1 MLSNSGI
8 QASIIVV
15 WGGRKSLAPR
25 GFGLRL
31 SLLVPSGAMLETGVT
46 NLDLLLGGGLPEG
59 DVLLVAGPPG
69 SGKTT
74 LAAQVAFHTA
84 ANGRSVL
91 YGTTLSEA
99 PPRLLRH
106 IESFS
111 FYDAG
116 QVGKRLFVL
125 DLYPLIRMGLEAVT
139 DALISA
145 VQQHAAA
152 LLVVD
157 GLTTL
162 HDLSRTQSKDVQTFV
177 YDLGAA
183 IGPLG
188 CTMIL
193 TSSVAERSERS
204 GAEHTL
210 ADGIIELGME
220 PAGAGTVRT
229 IEPRKMRGA
238 APLLGRHTLRIDADG
253 AAVFPR
259 LEALVAGDDAGLSEK
274 RTPVG
279 LPELDA
285 MMMGGLPTGSVTG
298 LAGALGAGKT
308 LLGLQY
314 VMEGVR
320 RGEKGMIA
328 GFRETPRQLID
339 KARSFGLD
347 LAEAVAK
354 EQVVFVHRP
363 AVDLLIDEVTDAL
376 CTEVE
381 RFRPA
386 RLMLD
391 SYGDLAT
398 AMKPERR
405 RSYMAAFTGFLRSKS
420 VTALL
425 TLETSQLPGPQLDLT
440 DTPVALLAQNF
451 LLLRYLEFRGDFY
464 RIISILKMRD
474 SAFDASVRE
483 CDITQDGLV
492 VRPASKSAEGV
503 LRGIARLPYELRLPI
518 RSFGEVN
525 S

>member
-1 MLSNSGI
+1 
-8 QASIIVV
+8 
-15 WGGRKSLAPR
+15 
-25 GFGLRL
+25 
-31 SLLVPSGAMLETGVT
+31 LLDTGVT
-46 NLDLLLGGGLPEG
+46 NLDLLLGGGIPEG
-59 DVLLVAGPPG
+59 DVLLVVGPAG

-74 LAAQVAFHTA
+74 LSVQVAFHA
-84 ANGRSVL
+84 AASGRAVL
-91 YGTTLSEA
+91 FATTLAEA

-106 IESFS
+106 VESFS
-111 FYDAG
+111 FYDAA
-116 QVGKRLFVL
+116 QVGKRLFIL

-145 VQQHAAA
+145 VQEHAAT

-162 HDLSRTQSKDVQTFV
+162 HDLSRTQGRDVQSFI

-193 TSSVAERSERS
+193 TSNMSERSERP

-220 PAGAGTVRT
+220 PVGLRTVRT

-274 RTPVG
+274 RTPLG

-285 MMMGGLPTGSVTG
+285 MMMGGLPSGSVTG

-347 LAEAVAK
+347 LGKAVEQ

-363 AVDLLIDEVTDAL
+363 AVDLLVDEVTDAL
-376 CTEVE
+376 CAEVE
-381 RFRPA
+381 RFRPE

-398 AMKPERR
+398 GMTVERR
-405 RSYMAAFTGFLRSKS
+405 KSYMGALTGFLRSRS

-464 RIISILKMRD
+464 RIISIIKMRD
-474 SAFDASVRE
+474 SAYDASVRE
-483 CDITQDGLV
+483 CHITQAGLV
-492 VRPASKSAEGV
+492 VRPASESAEGV
-503 LRGIARLPYELRLPI
+503 LRGIARLAYGLRLPT
-518 RSFGEVN
+518 RAFEERN
-525 S
+525 W